1 MYLFLQLLDLVLQLY
16 NLGSDLV
23 NLVVS
28 RQQHLTIVNK
38 LHFNIIW
45 AAMKELIEHILED
58 LILTPSQVDL
68 TILLLNS
75 KNFSLKLDL
84 LNKRLQER
92 DINDSSPTV

>member
-28 RQQHLTIVNK
+28 RQQHLTIVNQ